1 MRRIAPFLALAAV
14 VPAASGATAADG
26 PATNRT
32 LTASLNG
39 TPVVVVDHAFGT
51 RTDGT
56 TIFLDLAYARLV
68 IRLAPSNPARTVAVD
83 TFAKARAVYFLLH
96 EYGHVVHWHERA
108 DGFEP
113 ERELRANQFAAQQF
127 RAYCR
132 ERLALS
138 DAALQQLWAALP
150 PTWQRPS
157 AVDMPRP
164 S

>member
-1 MRRIAPFLALAAV
+1 MRRIVLFLSLAIGVPIVSGSANADAP
-14 VPAASGATAADG
+14 S
-26 PATNRT
+26 TNPT

-39 TPVVVVDHAFGT
+39 TPVVIVDHAFGT

-56 TIFLDLAYARLV
+56 TIFLELAYARLV
-68 IRLAPSNPARTVAVD
+68 VRLAPSNPGRTVTVD

-113 ERELRANQFAAQQF
+113 ERELRANRFAAQRF

-138 DAALQQLWAALP
+138 EAAVQLLWAALP
-150 PTWQRPS
+150 QTWQRPS

-164 S
+164 G